1 MVNFG
6 QNYCHL
12 QESRTAY
19 IMTVCAL
26 VQAGRHDDA
35 RTLHN
40 AIMEWLSSA
49 KVTFM
54 HDNQKCVLKDK
65 KQPKDQVCGLLDL
78 LCILYILL
86 FPFAYPMITSF
97 LYWLYAPISFLCLL
111 YAHMPFLCLLYAHI
125 PFVCLFCL
133 LYAHTQP
140 TCISKL
146 IHYVKQCLAVLITS
160 TVETCTTWF
169 PAGGLHSTKSIS
181 GHVAIYRVQ

>member
-19 IMTVCAL
+19 IMTARAL

-65 KQPKDQVCGLLDL
+65 KQPSK
-78 LCILYILL
+78 IK
-86 FPFAYPMITSF
+86 
-97 LYWLYAPISFLCLL
+97 
-111 YAHMPFLCLLYAHI
+111 
-125 PFVCLFCL
+125 FVAF
-133 LYAHTQP
+133 
-140 TCISKL
+140 
-146 IHYVKQCLAVLITS
+146 
-160 TVETCTTWF
+160 
-169 PAGGLHSTKSIS
+169 
-181 GHVAIYRVQ
+181 